1 VSGLQSQSKEISA
14 ALKKAKA
21 VLRRQKKLE
30 TRLVQGAES
39 LGVGVLALSA
49 PEQECLTQY
58 CLDTADSAHAGEHLR
73 NRIVDRFLSASTT
86 DLVCLLRPSSFQE
99 VSSYRHA
106 AQYFINWQVKTW
118 IAKINAD
125 KGIAPNGKDTIM
137 YRLKVMRQEAT
148 RSGVDIAPA
157 AKQWGQY
164 SWLRKFQKRWSVK
177 QGRPSTR
184 DLEPLTVRRQKVS
197 SPRKTPS

>member
-1 VSGLQSQSKEISA
+1 M
-14 ALKKAKA
+14 
-21 VLRRQKKLE
+21 
-30 TRLVQGAES
+30 VQGAES

-58 CLDTADSAHAGEHLR
+58 CVDAAEDPQEADQLR
-73 NRIVDRFLSASTT
+73 SRIVERFLSGSTN
-86 DLVCLLRPSSFQE
+86 DLVCRLRPSSFQE

-106 AQYFINWQVKTW
+106 AQYFINWQVQTW
-118 IAKINAD
+118 IAKVNAE
-125 KGIAPNGKDTIM
+125 KGIAPSGKDTIT
-137 YRLKVMRQEAT
+137 YRLKVMRKEAT
-148 RSGVDIAPA
+148 RSGVDIAPTG
-157 AKQWGQY
+157 KQWGQH

-197 SPRKTPS
+197 RPRTTPS